1 MKLSKRSIYII
12 LVIVITIAVD
22 QISKVIVR
30 NNITLRTN
38 INPGERIP
46 ILGDYF
52 ILMNV
57 ENTGAFLGM
66 GSELN
71 ETLRIILLLILPIVV
86 LGLVLRHIFKDKSL
100 DNWSLFAFASIIGG
114 GIANVFDRIAFG
126 KVTDFL
132 FIDLGGVFR
141 TGIFNLADL
150 SVTTGMI
157 ILLFASFKKKKKDD
171 KKTSLS

>member
-12 LVIVITIAVD
+12 LVIVLTIVAD
-22 QISKVIVR
+22 QVSKVLVRENIV
-30 NNITLRTN
+30 LRTD
-38 INPGERIP
+38 INPGERIA
-46 ILGDYF
+46 LVGDAF
-52 ILMNV
+52 IMMHV
-57 ENTGAFLGM
+57 ENKGAFLGM

-71 ETLRIILLLILPIVV
+71 ETLRVVLLLVLPIIV
-86 LGLVLRHIFKDKSL
+86 LGYVLRHVFKDKSL

-114 GIANVFDRIAFG
+114 GIANVFDRIVFG

-157 ILLFASFKKKKKDD
+157 ILLFLSFKKKKKVVD
-171 KKTSLS
+171 

>member
-12 LVIVITIAVD
+12 LVIVLTIAAD
-22 QISKVIVR
+22 QVSKVLVRENIV
-30 NNITLRTN
+30 LRTD
-38 INPGERIP
+38 INPGERIA
-46 ILGDYF
+46 LVGDAF
-52 ILMNV
+52 IMMHV
-57 ENTGAFLGM
+57 ENKGAFLGM

-71 ETLRIILLLILPIVV
+71 ETLRIVLLLVLPIVV
-86 LGLVLRHIFKDKSL
+86 LGYVLRHVFKDKSL

-114 GIANVFDRIAFG
+114 GIANVFDRIVFG

-157 ILLFASFKKKKKDD
+157 ILLLMSFKKKKKVVD
-171 KKTSLS
+171 

>member
-1 MKLSKRSIYII
+1 MKLSKRSIFII
-12 LVIVITIAVD
+12 VVIVLTIAAD
-22 QISKVIVR
+22 QISKVLVR
-30 NNITLRTN
+30 ANVGLRN
-38 INPGERIP
+38 EISPGERIP
-46 ILGDYF
+46 LIGDAF
-52 ILMNV
+52 VLMHV

-71 ETLRIILLLILPIVV
+71 ETLRVLLLLVLPILV
-86 LGLVLRHIFKDKSL
+86 LGFVLRYIIKDKSL
-100 DNWSLFAFASIIGG
+100 DKWSLFAFSSIIGG
-114 GIANVFDRIAFG
+114 GIANVYDRIVYG

-157 ILLFASFKKKKKDD
+157 ILVFVSFSKKK
-171 KKTSLS
+171 TQTA

>member
-1 MKLSKRSIYII
+1 MKLSKRSTYIF
-12 LVIVITIAVD
+12 LVIIITIAID
-22 QISKVIVR
+22 QISKVLVR
-30 NNITLRTN
+30 EHVALRSETSM
-38 INPGERIP
+38 GERIP
-46 ILGDYF
+46 IIGDAF
-52 ILMNV
+52 VLMHV

-71 ETLRIILLLILPIVV
+71 ETLRIILLLILPVLV
-86 LGLVLRHIFKDKSL
+86 LGFVLRHILKDKSL

-132 FIDLGGVFR
+132 FIDLGGIFK

-157 ILLFASFKKKKKDD
+157 ILVFMSFKKKSSDNKKEAA
-171 KKTSLS
+171 

>member
-1 MKLSKRSIYII
+1 MKQNKRNAFII
-12 LVIVITIAVD
+12 LVIVLTIAID
-22 QISKVIVR
+22 QISKVLVR
-30 NNITLRTN
+30 KNITLRTEV
-38 INPGERIP
+38 NPGERIP
-46 ILGDYF
+46 LIGDAF
-52 ILMNV
+52 VMMNI

-71 ETLRIILLLILPIVV
+71 ETLRIILLLILPILV
-86 LGLVLRHIFKDKSL
+86 LGFVLRHIFKDKTL
-100 DNWSLFAFASIIGG
+100 DKWSLFAFASIIGG
-114 GIANVFDRIAFG
+114 GIANVFDRIVFG

-157 ILLFASFKKKKKDD
+157 ILVFMSFKNKKKT
-171 KKTSLS
+171 KKA

>member
-12 LVIVITIAVD
+12 LVIVLTIAAD
-22 QISKVIVR
+22 QISKLLVRENIV
-30 NNITLRTN
+30 LRTD
-38 INPGERIP
+38 INPGERIA
-46 ILGDYF
+46 LVGDAF
-52 ILMNV
+52 IMMHV
-57 ENTGAFLGM
+57 ENKGAFLGM

-71 ETLRIILLLILPIVV
+71 ETLRVILLLILPVVV
-86 LGLVLRHIFKDKSL
+86 LGYVLRHIFKDKSL

-114 GIANVFDRIAFG
+114 GIANVFDRIVFG

-157 ILLFASFKKKKKDD
+157 ILLFMSFKKKK
-171 KKTSLS
+171 TSTK